1 MRDVRKLGGV
11 AAIVEAVFFLI
22 VPVLFVL
29 ILPRMGL
36 SLAAQG
42 DTTKLLQFSMKSP
55 LLVLFDSALVIAAAA
70 IVTLALVMRD
80 QLRDAAPLA
89 MRGSMIAASI
99 GAALLVAA
107 GVGDSYDLTGMGQLY
122 ATNHTMATTAYAGV
136 GTLAT
141 GLMWAGWLAYGAWA
155 VIASWTALR
164 SGAFAPAQNYL
175 GLAWG
180 ILAML
185 AVFAVASP
193 TLYLLSLLVPIV
205 GVIWTGWLA
214 MRLLQVTPAV
224 RVPARA
230 ARPARRAGD
239 QPPASPAS

>member
-11 AAIVEAVFFLI
+11 AALVEAVFFLI

-29 ILPRMGL
+29 VLPRMGL

-42 DTTKLLQFSMKSP
+42 DTTKLLQFSIKNP
-55 LLVLFDSALVIAAAA
+55 LLVLFDIAMVIAATA
-70 IVTLALVMRD
+70 IVALALTMRD
-80 QLRDAAPLA
+80 QLRDAAPQA
-89 MRGSMIAASI
+89 MRGSVIAASI

-107 GVGDSYDLTGMGQLY
+107 GIGDAYDLLGMGHLY
-122 ATNHTMATTAYAGV
+122 ATNPTMATTAYAGV
-136 GTLAT
+136 GTLAF
-141 GLMWAGWLAYGAWA
+141 GLVWAGMLAYGAWA
-155 VIASWTALR
+155 VIASWVAMR
-164 SGAFAPAQNYL
+164 SGAFSPAQNYL

-185 AVFAVASP
+185 TVFAVASP

-224 RVPARA
+224 RVPAR
-230 ARPARRAGD
+230 PARRAAD
-239 QPPASPAS
+239 RPPATPAS